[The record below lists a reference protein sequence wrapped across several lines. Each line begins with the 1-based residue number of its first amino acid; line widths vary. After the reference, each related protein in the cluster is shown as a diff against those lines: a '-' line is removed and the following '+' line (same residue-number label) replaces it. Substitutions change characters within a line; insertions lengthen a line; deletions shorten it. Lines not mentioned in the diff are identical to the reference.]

1 MASTGA
7 GARRRRVRS
16 PRRLAVAAGRQAI
29 LIAVAAIFLF
39 PILLIISTALKSP
52 IDALL
57 DPFGV
62 FTSWH
67 PANFVD
73 AWTLGGFGHYFWTTV
88 EITLPTVGLVVAVSV
103 PAGYA
108 LARLHVPG
116 RRSLYY
122 LFIAG
127 LMVPFFA
134 VMIPLF
140 YELKGMGLIGS
151 IWGVILPGVAG
162 VQGFGIPLGV
172 FLMRSFFVD
181 LPDEL
186 SEAARIDGSSEL
198 SVFLRI
204 MLPLSWPGVSI
215 LVVFVFFQSWNTFL
229 LPLLYLPGA
238 EHQTLATGVYEFST
252 GRTRETALLAAGA
265 LIMIVPVLLVFLAFQ
280 RRVVRGMLAG
290 AVKG

>member
-1 MASTGA
+1 M
-7 GARRRRVRS
+7 
-16 PRRLAVAAGRQAI
+16 
-29 LIAVAAIFLF
+29 LF
-39 PILLIISTALKSP
+39 PIVLIVSTSLKSP
-52 IDALL
+52 LDALL
-57 DPFGV
+57 NPFGI
-62 FTSWH
+62 FSSWR

-73 AWTLGGFGHYFWTTV
+73 AWTQGGFGGYFWMTV
-88 EITLPTVGLVVAVSV
+88 KITVPTVVLVVVVSV

-116 RRSLYY
+116 GRLLYY
-122 LFIAG
+122 VFIAG

-140 YELKGMGLIGS
+140 YELKAMNLIGS
-151 IWGVILPGVAG
+151 IFGVILPGVAG

-181 LPDEL
+181 LPNEL
-186 SEAARIDGSSEL
+186 GEAARIDGSSEL

-238 EHQTLATGVYEFST
+238 QNQTLATGVYEFST

-265 LIMIVPVLLVFLAFQ
+265 LIMVVPVLLVFLLFQ
-280 RRVVRGMLAG
+280 RRVVRGLLAG

>member
-1 MASTGA
+1 MASAATPV
-7 GARRRRVRS
+7 RRRRG
-16 PRRLAVAAGRQAI
+16 RLSRQLGPSAGRQA
-29 LIAVAAIFLF
+29 LLLAAAALTLF
-39 PILLIISTALKSP
+39 PILLIVSTALKSSV
-52 IDALL
+52 DALL
-57 DPFGV
+57 NPFGI
-62 FTSWH
+62 FTSWR

-88 EITLPTVGLVVAVSV
+88 KITVPTVVLVVVLSV

-108 LARLHVPG
+108 LARLHVLGG
-116 RRSLYY
+116 RFLYY

-140 YELKGMGLIGS
+140 YQLKSMGLIGS

-172 FLMRSFFVD
+172 FLMRSFFVG
-181 LPDEL
+181 LPGEL
-186 SEAARIDGSSEL
+186 GEAARIDGSSEL

-204 MLPLSWPGVSI
+204 MLPLSWPGISV
-215 LVVFVFFQSWNTFL
+215 LVVFVFFQTWNTFL
-229 LPLLYLPGA
+229 MALLYLPGGKNR
-238 EHQTLATGVYEFST
+238 TLATGIYEFST

-265 LIMIVPVLLVFLAFQ
+265 LIMVVPVLLVFLVFQ
-280 RRVVRGMLAG
+280 RRVVRGLLAG